1 MENQKFIIEVKNPL
15 NKDDFIRLR
24 FLYLPI
30 IGNDS
35 AMLYSLLND
44 LYLLDK
50 HKKMFLNWKEIKNIL
65 KISYEDLEI
74 AKNKLEAIGLLTSFE
89 KSDNVTFIYSLNKPS
104 SAQNIRKNNVILYK
118 EIIKNVGE
126 RTFEKIYFHYH
137 KNLLDKSEYKNITLK
152 YQEVFKM
159 HKQEENK
166 NTLLIPL
173 YQIDSVEQAIK
184 ELNSLQF
191 IYFLTSEKASPS
203 QISLIN
209 RIQLQNISYHSL
221 NLIINYS
228 FEKNGFIVNNHV
240 EKIANDLISK
250 SIYSPQAIEQEL
262 LNARNNLKKTKFGGE
277 NKKNLKK
284 DQTEDDNS
292 LSSKDWRDIF
302 KKLGGDL

>member
-35 AMLYSLLND
+35 TMLYSLLND

>member
-209 RIQLQNISYHSL
+209 KIQLQNISYHSL

-284 DQTEDDNS
+284 DQTEDDNN

>member
-1 MENQKFIIEVKNPL
+1 MESQKFIIEVKNPL
-15 NKDDFIRLR
+15 KKDDFIRLR

-50 HKKMFLNWKEIKNIL
+50 DKKMFLSWKEIKNIL

-74 AKNKLEAIGLLTSFE
+74 AKNKLEAIGLLTTFE

-104 SAQNIRKNNVILYK
+104 TAQNIRKNNVILYK

-126 RTFEKIYFHYH
+126 RTFEKIYFYH
-137 KNLLDKSEYKNITLK
+137 RKNLLDKSEYKNITLK

-159 HKQEENK
+159 HKQEESK

-250 SIYSPQAIEQEL
+250 SIYSPQAIEKEL
-262 LNARNNLKKTKFGGE
+262 LNARNNLKKTKFGGD